1 MVVWW
6 TPGGQAG
13 ELEEGVGTNKPSG
26 GSAAF
31 VWVAKQEV
39 DKTGVR

>member
-6 TPGGQAG
+6 TPGGWAG

-26 GSAAF
+26 SSAAF